1 MNKQNKGITL
11 IALVITIVI
20 LVILVGVSVSVA
32 INTGLITNTKTAV
45 ANYGK
50 AQTQEELEM
59 EKLAGMVDIYSMKEV
74 KAGEYT
80 GTSNKKY
87 VDGGKTAYIPAGFT
101 VSNVEG
107 ETTING
113 GLVIYSNKSNSSTIT
128 DTAEG
133 YMAKI
138 KSGETGYTVATLQAT
153 YNQYVWIPVEN
164 PSDMYGTITEAD
176 VELNPDQGLV
186 VGEKYGKLYFKTN
199 TDPTT
204 HYNWPS
210 EVGYSNTSYREPA
223 YLANNSEAD
232 DSEYNLDANGNKIIT
247 ENGIKSKF
255 NKMINSVETYKGF
268 YIGRYELTGTVNN
281 PTVVKGAT
289 PLTAD
294 ASYSVNDKLNWY
306 GLYTMCEKLEQNN
319 TDAQG
324 KVTTSM
330 IWGSQWDQAVK
341 KSLDDK
347 SDFLTNAG
355 KYGVYDV
362 SSVAISGTKV
372 SAYNIFDMSGNVW
385 DWTLEAYD
393 ISFRV
398 IRGGSYL
405 NYTTSTTDRRFN
417 KNPNDVDSDFGCRAQ
432 LYL

>member
-268 YIGRYELTGTVNN
+268 YIGRYELTGLVSS
-281 PTVVKGAT
+281 PTVHKGET
-289 PLTAD
+289 PLNTTKWYNFYKACTD
-294 ASYSVNDKLNWY
+294 LESGNDNAK
-306 GLYTMCEKLEQNN
+306 
-319 TDAQG
+319 D
-324 KVTTSM
+324 KVRTTM
-330 IWGSQWDQAVK
+330 IWGCQWDQAIK
-341 KSLDDK
+341 KCLNFDSLY
-347 SDFLTNAG
+347 LTTNS
-355 KYGVYDV
+355 KLYGVYKD
-362 SSVAISGTKV
+362 STITTKGATGRMAA
-372 SAYNIFDMSGNVW
+372 AYNIYDMGGNFD
-385 DWTLEAYD
+385 DWTLEASSTYY
-393 ISFRV
+393 RT
-398 IRGGSYL
+398 IRGGSSSY
-405 NYTTSTTDRRFN
+405 SSSESQASRRISYN
-417 KNPNDVDSDFGCRAQ
+417 NPGANLVGGCRAQ
-432 LYL
+432 LYIK